1 MGKKSWHLDRRTFLK
16 GLGVS
21 CMLPYMEAMSTPLNK
36 VGSMSEAPKRL
47 CFVYFPN
54 GVGLPPVTNYHH
66 EHWNWF
72 PLGEGKDYRFTKT
85 LSPLERH
92 RKEISILG
100 GLSHPKSRRLLGHLA
115 GDTWL
120 TGGDLRGSEYK
131 NNISVDQLAAQHLA
145 KHTRYPSLAL
155 STDGGV
161 GYKSRVSTLSFD
173 PNGRP
178 IPSEHRHRE
187 IFERYFAPDG
197 GATSQARR
205 KSLQQEQKIVDL
217 VLADSK
223 QLQRR
228 LGKND
233 QLKLD
238 EYMSSLNQVEE
249 QIKRNEKWLN
259 VPMKEFNADHIDLN
273 PNASV
278 DPESYI
284 RSSFDLMVLGM
295 QTDIT
300 RVMTY
305 MMAREDGMGFGENF
319 PKLALGFK
327 NGHHAISHDKS
338 KNHWVEWG
346 SYDQWLAKQFS
357 YFLDKMKNTEDE
369 YGSLLSNTLVLY
381 GSACSSTHDAVNYP
395 LVLAGGKS
403 MGVKHGTYTKF
414 DEHSPMSNLF
424 VSMLHTMGIPVEN
437 FSDSTGKLETDIL
450 G

>member
-1 MGKKSWHLDRRTFLK
+1 MGKKSWELDRRTFLK
-16 GLGVS
+16 GLGVA
-21 CMLPYMEAMSTPLNK
+21 CMLPYMEAMGGPIQQLS
-36 VGSMSEAPKRL
+36 SMSEAPKRL

-54 GVGLPPVTNYHH
+54 GVGLPPKDNPHH
-66 EHWNWF
+66 SLWNWF
-72 PLGEGKDYRFTKT
+72 PIGRGKDYRFTKT

-92 RKEISILG
+92 RKEITIMG
-100 GLSHPKSRRLLGHLA
+100 GLSHPKSRHLLGHLA

-120 TGGDLRGSEYK
+120 TGGDLRGSQY
-131 NNISVDQLAAQHLA
+131 NNSISVDQVAAQHLA
-145 KHTRYPSLAL
+145 KHTRFPYLAL
-155 STDGGV
+155 SSDGGI

-187 IFERYFAPDG
+187 IFERYFAPG
-197 GATSQARR
+197 GGETSQLRR
-205 KSLQQEQKIVDL
+205 KSLKQEQKIVDL

-223 QLQRR
+223 RLQKK

-233 QLKLD
+233 QMKLD
-238 EYMSSLNQVEE
+238 EYMTSLNTVEE

-259 VPMKEFNADHIDLN
+259 VPMKDFNADHINLN
-273 PNASV
+273 PNATV

-305 MMAREDGMGFGENF
+305 MIAREDGMGFGENY
-319 PKLALGFK
+319 PKLALGLNK
-327 NGHHAISHDKS
+327 GHHSISHDKS
-338 KNHWVEWG
+338 KNHWQEWG
-346 SYDQWLAKQFS
+346 SYDQWLAKQYA
-357 YFLDKMKNTEDE
+357 YFLDKMKSTEDE
-369 YGSLLSNTLVLY
+369 YGPLLDNTLVLY

-395 LVLAGGKS
+395 LVLAGGKN
-403 MGVKHGTYTKF
+403 MGVKHGTYVDF
-414 DEHSPMSNLF
+414 QEEFPMSNLF
-424 VSMLHTMGIPVEN
+424 VSMLHTLGIPVDT

>member
-1 MGKKSWHLDRRTFLK
+1 
-16 GLGVS
+16 
-21 CMLPYMEAMSTPLNK
+21 MLPYMEAMGSPLEK
-36 VGSMSEAPKRL
+36 IGSVSQAPKRI

-54 GVGLPPVTNYHH
+54 GVGLPPETSSDHQ
-66 EHWNWF
+66 HWNWF
-72 PLGEGKDYRFTKT
+72 PMGEGKDYRFTKT
-85 LSPLERH
+85 LSPLARH
-92 RKEISILG
+92 KKEITILG
-100 GLSHPKSRRLLGHLA
+100 GLSHPKSRHLLGHLA

-120 TGGDLRGSEYK
+120 TGGDLRGSEY
-131 NNISVDQLAAQHLA
+131 NNSISVDQVASQHLA
-145 KHTRYPSLAL
+145 KHTRFPYLAL

-187 IFERYFAPDG
+187 IFERYFAPG
-197 GATSQARR
+197 GGETSQLRR
-205 KSLQQEQKIVDL
+205 KSLQQEKKIVDL
-217 VLADSK
+217 VLEDSK
-223 QLQRR
+223 TLQRR

-233 QLKLD
+233 QVKLE
-238 EYMSSLNQVEE
+238 EYMNSLNNVEE

-259 VPMKEFNADHIDLN
+259 VPMKEFSADHLNLN
-273 PNASV
+273 PNATV

-319 PKLALGFK
+319 PKLALGLNK
-327 NGHHAISHDKS
+327 GHHSISHDKS
-338 KNHWVEWG
+338 LNHWQEWG

-357 YFLDKMKNTEDE
+357 YFLDKMKNTQDE
-369 YGSLLSNTLVLY
+369 YGPLLDNTMVLY

-395 LVLAGGKS
+395 LVLAGGKN
-403 MGVKHGTYTKF
+403 MGLKHGTYTKF
-414 DEHSPMSNLF
+414 EEHHSPMSNLF
-424 VSMLHTMGIPVEN
+424 VSMLHTMGIPVES
-437 FSDSTGKLETDIL
+437 FADSTGKLDTDIF